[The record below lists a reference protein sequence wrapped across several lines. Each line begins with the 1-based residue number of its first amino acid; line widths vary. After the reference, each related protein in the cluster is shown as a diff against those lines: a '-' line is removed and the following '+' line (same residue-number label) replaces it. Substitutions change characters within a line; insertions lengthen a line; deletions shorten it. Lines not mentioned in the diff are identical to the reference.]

1 MPDIVNKLIN
11 IAHRLNNRMIWKFAR
26 TRRPIP
32 TERPII
38 SFTFDDV
45 PDTALTNGAAI
56 LEKHGVR
63 GTFYIAGGLEG
74 RVEPYRRL
82 ISADGCR
89 ELFARGHEIG
99 CHTFSHRKV
108 GTLGS
113 RTFAADLDRNEA
125 FLTGAG
131 ISRRPTNFAF
141 PYNAATPRLRHV
153 LKQRYTTCRAAGEAI
168 NRGTVD
174 PFMLKAVEIRQP
186 EDHAVG
192 LTRWIDDVA
201 ANPGWLIF
209 FTHDIAATPTAY
221 GCRPET
227 LERLVSHARE
237 RQCDILPVC
246 EALDRFGWKE
256 AHP

>member
-1 MPDIVNKLIN
+1 MPDIFNTLAN
-11 IAHRLNNRMIWKFAR
+11 ITDRLNNRLIWQFAR

-32 TERPII
+32 TKRPII

-45 PDTALTNGAAI
+45 PDTALINGAAI
-56 LEKHGVR
+56 LEKYGAH

-74 RVEPYRRL
+74 RIEPDRRL

-108 GTLGS
+108 STLSS
-113 RTFAADLDRNEA
+113 RTFAGDLDRNEA
-125 FLTGAG
+125 FLSGAG
-131 ISRRPTNFAF
+131 ISRRPANFAF
-141 PYNAATPRLRHV
+141 PYNAASPRLRSV
-153 LKQRYTTCRAAGEAI
+153 LKKRYTTCRAAGEAI

-186 EDHAVG
+186 EDHALG

-209 FTHDIAATPTAY
+209 FTHDITATPTPY

-237 RQCDILPVC
+237 RRCDILPIC
-246 EALDRFGWKE
+246 EALDHFGWKE
-256 AHP
+256 THP